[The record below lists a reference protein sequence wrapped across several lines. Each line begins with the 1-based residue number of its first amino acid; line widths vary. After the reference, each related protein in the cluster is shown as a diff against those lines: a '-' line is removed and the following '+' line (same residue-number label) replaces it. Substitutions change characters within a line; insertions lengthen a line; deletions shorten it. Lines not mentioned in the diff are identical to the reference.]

1 MPAEPPIE
9 LDLPAWVEAT
19 RRRFAVC
26 TMLAAFAVAA
36 LVLLVRFPEILVPV
50 ERTPEIDLVL
60 LEPALP
66 VEPESPPLPAEV
78 TPPPVAPAEPE
89 ESDAETIA
97 EADEQP
103 VDIEP
108 ETPPAVDWY
117 APLPNVASDV
127 LDRQQHAP
135 SMTPEFDA
143 RRRDAQARYAPAPG
157 NGRRPIWEN
166 VEKDTLGRTILK
178 AGDCYRVL
186 DDPSVINQYAMEQF
200 TQYLVFCNNVRKGPE
215 ELPWVDEL
223 RERYSKSGEPAAQ
236 LW

>member
-9 LDLPAWVEAT
+9 LDHPLWVSAT
-19 RRRFAVC
+19 RRRLVVC
-26 TMLAAFAVAA
+26 TVSAA
-36 LVLLVRFPEILVPV
+36 VLLTAVVFLVRLPPLPLLPD
-50 ERTPEIDLVL
+50 RAPAIDLTL
-60 LEPALP
+60 LEPAAP
-66 VEPESPPLPAEV
+66 VEPELPKPAEV
-78 TPPPVAPAEPE
+78 TPPPVAPAEPV
-89 ESDAETIA
+89 ESDTETMAEV
-97 EADEQP
+97 DEQP
-103 VDIEP
+103 VEIEP
-108 ETPPAVDWY
+108 ETTPAIDWY

-127 LDRQQHAP
+127 LDRQRQAP

-157 NGRRPIWEN
+157 NGQRPVWEN

-186 DDPSVINQYAMEQF
+186 DDPSVINRYAMEQF

-223 RERYSKSGEPAAQ
+223 RERYSKSEEPAAQ